1 MTDSI
6 QSDKPKRRYMPP
18 ETVHHDTLRR
28 HIKRSLPVPLSR
40 EEMTDIAIAA
50 SKKRQQIAQLTLDQA
65 AEKKRRQQQIDDL
78 QSDVDTSDRELATGH
93 QDRIVMCN
101 EIFVEGQVHT
111 VRCDTWESFESRAAN
126 AQEAQRFLPAVE
138 SSSGQGQT
146 AAPSNGAAQAK
157 AQATAERTE
166 PDDAGDDATEPD
178 PIEDDGTRS
187 AEELTA
193 AQRAAAE
200 ASAAREARRAAKKGG
215 AK

>member
-1 MTDSI
+1 MTDAI

-18 ETVHHDTLRR
+18 ESVHHDTLRR
-28 HIKRSLPVPLSR
+28 HIKRSLPVPLQR

-101 EIFVEGQVHT
+101 EIFVDGTVHT

-138 SSSGQGQT
+138 SSSGQGQVT
-146 AAPSNGAAQAK
+146 APSNGAAQAK
-157 AQATAERTE
+157 ASAPQTE
-166 PDDAGDDATEPD
+166 PDDDAEDAAETD

-200 ASAAREARRAAKKGG
+200 ASSAREARRAAKKVG

>member
-18 ETVHHDTLRR
+18 ETIHHDTLRR

-101 EIFVEGQVHT
+101 EIFVEGTVHT

-138 SSSGQGQT
+138 SSSGQG
-146 AAPSNGAAQAK
+146 AVPAPSNGAAQAK
-157 AQATAERTE
+157 APAERPE
-166 PDDAGDDATEPD
+166 PDDADDATEPD

-200 ASAAREARRAAKKGG
+200 ASAAREARRAAKKAG